1 MHPGD
6 CALEWDDPRGQNPVA
21 VECASTE
28 DGVAE
33 GFMVEFLA
41 GVASEIWWAFPLAAV
56 LWVVLR
62 RATTV
67 VRPAEATASSRDD
80 STRPAW
86 LRAIGLVAAAAA
98 LWAFLLGLGLLITE
112 VLAPVRD
119 LDVAIIDG
127 LVESRTEP
135 LTVLAHI
142 GDQIGNTPG
151 IIAMVIIAGTVAH
164 AVTRRW
170 APALVVVAA
179 AVGETSIFLATQLA
193 ISRARPDVEQLAGEP
208 ATSSFPSGHV
218 AATIVTY
225 GCIALLVLAWSR
237 GPVRVVA
244 VAAAIV
250 LPLLVAWARMY
261 QGMHFP
267 SDVLASFLFA
277 PLWLAACW
285 WAIRPQPRGET
296 VRVGRAAALEAE
308 SAPAPAR

>member
-1 MHPGD
+1 MI
-6 CALEWDDPRGQNPVA
+6 
-21 VECASTE
+21 
-28 DGVAE
+28 
-33 GFMVEFLA
+33 EFLA
-41 GVASEIWWAFPLAAV
+41 GVAAEIGWALPVAAV
-56 LWVVLR
+56 LWFIAR
-62 RATTV
+62 RVTRIETTAGST
-67 VRPAEATASSRDD
+67 RTAA
-80 STRPAW
+80 TRPAW
-86 LRAIGLVAAAAA
+86 QRAVGLVGAAAA
-98 LWAFLLGLGLLITE
+98 LWGLLIGMGALITT

-119 LDVAIIDG
+119 LDVAIIER
-127 LVESRTEP
+127 LVESRTDP
-135 LTVLAHI
+135 LTALAHI
-142 GDQIGNTPG
+142 GDKIGNTPG
-151 IIAMVIIAGTVAH
+151 IIAMVVISATVAH
-164 AVTRRW
+164 ALTRRW

-179 AVGETSIFLATQLA
+179 AAGETSIFLATQVA

-237 GPVRVVA
+237 GAVRVVA

-277 PLWLAACW
+277 PLWLAVCW

-296 VRVGRAAALEAE
+296 VRMGRAVADVENAT
-308 SAPAPAR
+308 PPAR

>member
-1 MHPGD
+1 
-6 CALEWDDPRGQNPVA
+6 
-21 VECASTE
+21 
-28 DGVAE
+28 
-33 GFMVEFLA
+33 MVEFLV
-41 GVASEIWWAFPLAAV
+41 GVAAEIGWAFPVAVV
-56 LWVVLR
+56 LWFLAR
-62 RATTV
+62 RLT
-67 VRPAEATASSRDD
+67 RIEASASAAR
-80 STRPAW
+80 TGAGRPAW
-86 LRAIGLVAAAAA
+86 QRAVGLVAIAAV
-98 LWAFLLGLGLLITE
+98 LWAFLLGLGLLITT
-112 VLAPVRD
+112 VLTPVRD

-151 IIAMVIIAGTVAH
+151 IIAMVIIAATVAH

-179 AVGETSIFLATQLA
+179 AAGETSIFLATQVA

-237 GPVRVVA
+237 GAVRIVA
-244 VAAAIV
+244 VAAAIA

-285 WAIRPQPRGET
+285 WAIRPKPRGET
-296 VRVGRAAALEAE
+296 VRIGRAAAPDAE
-308 SAPAPAR
+308 REPAPTR

>member
-1 MHPGD
+1 
-6 CALEWDDPRGQNPVA
+6 
-21 VECASTE
+21 
-28 DGVAE
+28 
-33 GFMVEFLA
+33 MVEFLV
-41 GVASEIWWAFPLAAV
+41 GVAAEIGWAFPVAVV
-56 LWVVLR
+56 LWFLAR
-62 RATTV
+62 RLT
-67 VRPAEATASSRDD
+67 RIEASASAAR
-80 STRPAW
+80 TGAGRPAW
-86 LRAIGLVAAAAA
+86 QRAVGLVAIAAV
-98 LWAFLLGLGLLITE
+98 LWAFLLGLGLLITT
-112 VLAPVRD
+112 VLTPVRD

-151 IIAMVIIAGTVAH
+151 IIAMVIIAATVAH

-179 AVGETSIFLATQLA
+179 AAGETSIFLATQVA

-237 GPVRVVA
+237 GAVRVVA
-244 VAAAIV
+244 VAAAIA

-285 WAIRPQPRGET
+285 WAIRPKPRGET
-296 VRVGRAAALEAE
+296 VRIGRAAAPDAE
-308 SAPAPAR
+308 REPAPAR

>member
-1 MHPGD
+1 
-6 CALEWDDPRGQNPVA
+6 
-21 VECASTE
+21 
-28 DGVAE
+28 
-33 GFMVEFLA
+33 MVEFLA
-41 GVASEIWWAFPLAAV
+41 GVAAEIGWAFPVAAV
-56 LWVVLR
+56 LWFLAR
-62 RATTV
+62 RLT
-67 VRPAEATASSRDD
+67 RIEAPASSAGAGAA
-80 STRPAW
+80 RPGW
-86 LRAIGLVAAAAA
+86 QRAVGLVAAAAA
-98 LWAFLLGLGLLITE
+98 LWAFLLGLGMLITT
-112 VLAPVRD
+112 VLTPVRD
-119 LDVAIIDG
+119 LDVAIIEG

-151 IIAMVIIAGTVAH
+151 IIAMVIIAATVAH
-164 AVTRRW
+164 ALTRRW
-170 APALVVVAA
+170 APALVLVAA
-179 AVGETSIFLATQLA
+179 AAGETSIFLATQLA

-237 GPVRVVA
+237 GAVRVVA

-296 VRVGRAAALEAE
+296 VRIGRA
-308 SAPAPAR
+308 SATEVENDPAPAR

>member
-1 MHPGD
+1 
-6 CALEWDDPRGQNPVA
+6 
-21 VECASTE
+21 
-28 DGVAE
+28 
-33 GFMVEFLA
+33 MVEFLA
-41 GVASEIWWAFPLAAV
+41 GVAAEIGWAFPVAVV
-56 LWVVLR
+56 LWFLAR
-62 RATTV
+62 RLT
-67 VRPAEATASSRDD
+67 RIEASASAAR
-80 STRPAW
+80 TGAGRPAW
-86 LRAIGLVAAAAA
+86 QRAVGLVAIAAV
-98 LWAFLLGLGLLITE
+98 LWAFLLGLGLLITT
-112 VLAPVRD
+112 VLTPVRD
-119 LDVAIIDG
+119 LDVAIIEG
-127 LVESRTEP
+127 LVESRTDP
-135 LTVLAHI
+135 LTLLAHI

-151 IIAMVIIAGTVAH
+151 IIAMVIIAATVAH

-179 AVGETSIFLATQLA
+179 AAGETSIFLATQVA

-237 GPVRVVA
+237 GAVRIVA
-244 VAAAIV
+244 VAAAIA

-296 VRVGRAAALEAE
+296 VRIGRKAAPDAE
-308 SAPAPAR
+308 REPAPAR

>member
-1 MHPGD
+1 
-6 CALEWDDPRGQNPVA
+6 
-21 VECASTE
+21 
-28 DGVAE
+28 
-33 GFMVEFLA
+33 MVEFLV
-41 GVASEIWWAFPLAAV
+41 GVAAEIGWAFPVAVV
-56 LWVVLR
+56 LWFLAR
-62 RATTV
+62 RLT
-67 VRPAEATASSRDD
+67 RIEASASAAR
-80 STRPAW
+80 TGAGRPAW
-86 LRAIGLVAAAAA
+86 QRAVGLVAIAAV
-98 LWAFLLGLGLLITE
+98 LWAFLLGLGLLITT
-112 VLAPVRD
+112 VLTPVRD

-151 IIAMVIIAGTVAH
+151 IIAMVIIAATVAH

-179 AVGETSIFLATQLA
+179 AAGETSIFLATQVA

-237 GPVRVVA
+237 GAVRVVA
-244 VAAAIV
+244 VAAAIA

-285 WAIRPQPRGET
+285 WAIRPKPRGET
-296 VRVGRAAALEAE
+296 VRIGRAAAPDAE
-308 SAPAPAR
+308 REPAPTR

>member
-1 MHPGD
+1 
-6 CALEWDDPRGQNPVA
+6 
-21 VECASTE
+21 
-28 DGVAE
+28 
-33 GFMVEFLA
+33 MVEFLA
-41 GVASEIWWAFPLAAV
+41 GVAAEIGWAFPVAAV
-56 LWVVLR
+56 LWFLAR
-62 RATTV
+62 RLTRIDASTSSAGAGAA
-67 VRPAEATASSRDD
+67 RPG
-80 STRPAW
+80 W
-86 LRAIGLVAAAAA
+86 QRAVGLVAAAAV
-98 LWAFLLGLGLLITE
+98 LWAFLLGLGLLITT
-112 VLAPVRD
+112 VLTPVRD
-119 LDVAIIDG
+119 LDVAIIEG

-142 GDQIGNTPG
+142 GDLIGNTPG
-151 IIAMVIIAGTVAH
+151 IIAMVIIAATVAH
-164 AVTRRW
+164 ALTRRW

-179 AVGETSIFLATQLA
+179 AAGETSIFLTTQVA

-225 GCIALLVLAWSR
+225 GCIALLVLTWSR
-237 GPVRVVA
+237 SAVRVVA

-277 PLWLAACW
+277 PLWLTACW

-296 VRVGRAAALEAE
+296 VRIGRAPATEVE
-308 SAPAPAR
+308 NDPAPAR